1 MDREYLTTDE
11 AAARLKVSPS
21 YLAKLR
27 CSRSD
32 GPRFT
37 KFGRSVRYRVSDLDA
52 WAETLARH
60 STSDR
65 GSCHA

>member
-1 MDREYLTTDE
+1 MDREYLTTKE

-32 GPRFT
+32 GPRFA
-37 KFGRSVRYRVSDLDA
+37 KLGRSVRYRAGDLDT
-52 WAETLARH
+52 WAEAQARR
-60 STSDR
+60 STSDKGR
-65 GSCHA
+65 DRA

>member
-1 MDREYLTTDE
+1 MGSEYLTTDE
-11 AAARLKVSPS
+11 AAARLRVSRS

-37 KFGRSVRYRVSDLDA
+37 KLGRSVRYRVSDLDV
-52 WAETLARH
+52 WAESQARR
-60 STSDR
+60 STSDKER
-65 GSCHA
+65 CRV

>member
-27 CSRSD
+27 CTRSD
-32 GPRFT
+32 GPRFA
-37 KFGRSVRYRVSDLDA
+37 KLGRSVRYRTSDLDI
-52 WAETLARH
+52 WAETQARC
-60 STSDR
+60 STSDMGR
-65 GSCHA
+65 NCA

>member
-1 MDREYLTTDE
+1 MDYLTTVD
-11 AAARLKVSPS
+11 AAKRLKVSPS

-52 WAETLARH
+52 WAEAQIRR
-60 STSDR
+60 STSE
-65 GSCHA
+65 HAA

>member
-32 GPRFT
+32 GPRFA
-37 KFGRSVRYRVSDLDA
+37 KLGRSVRYCTSDLDA
-52 WAETLARH
+52 WAEAQARR
-60 STSDR
+60 STSEKR
-65 GSCHA
+65 RA